1 MVADFDGR
9 EITFSKKDLFDV
21 TRAYAITIHKAQGSE
36 FPLVIL
42 SLTMQNYVM
51 LKRNLLYTAVTRA
64 EKNLVLIGDPRAYE
78 MALNNS
84 GNDRQTGLTAKL
96 QTALNVKDDSRA
108 GEKPDKNR
116 DEQDIAGTDTL
127 ATTKQDY
134 ILTPELIYSGQIDP
148 MIGMQNIKLE
158 TKTR

>member
-1 MVADFDGR
+1 
-9 EITFSKKDLFDV
+9 
-21 TRAYAITIHKAQGSE
+21 AQGSE

-78 MALNNS
+78 MALSTS
-84 GNDRQTGLTAKL
+84 GNDRQTDLSAKL
-96 QTALNVKDDSRA
+96 QKQLSMNDEEKAPSTAAAPAAVSA
-108 GEKPDKNR
+108 SPT
-116 DEQDIAGTDTL
+116 GTSAARNNAETTL
-127 ATTKQDY
+127 DLGVNEDVAPQDY

-148 MIGMQNIKLE
+148 MIGMQDVRLAA
-158 TKTR
+158 RS

>member
-1 MVADFDGR
+1 MVADFDDR
-9 EITFSKKDLFDV
+9 EITFSKKDLFDL

-78 MALNNS
+78 MAFNTS
-84 GNDRQTGLTAKL
+84 GNDRQTGLTVKL
-96 QTALNVKDDSRA
+96 QKILNVPNKDDS
-108 GEKPDKNR
+108 EKIPGKSEPEEANSDR
-116 DEQDIAGTDTL
+116 LEDLSQDH
-127 ATTKQDY
+127 
-134 ILTPELIYSGQIDP
+134 ILTPELIYSGRIDP
-148 MIGMQNIKLE
+148 MIGMQDIKL
-158 TKTR
+158 TARTN

>member
-1 MVADFDGR
+1 MVADFDDR
-9 EITFSKKDLFDV
+9 EITFSKKDLFDL

-64 EKNLVLIGDPRAYE
+64 EQNLVLIGDPRAYE
-78 MALNNS
+78 MAFNTS
-84 GNDRQTGLTAKL
+84 GNDRQTGLTVKL
-96 QTALNVKDDSRA
+96 QKILNVQDKTVPEKDSGKYKNDQEETNSDVLA
-108 GEKPDKNR
+108 DKN
-116 DEQDIAGTDTL
+116 QNC
-127 ATTKQDY
+127 
-134 ILTPELIYSGQIDP
+134 ILTPELIYAGRIDP

-158 TKTR
+158 ARTR